1 MTGGSSIRF
10 PEERPQETARH
21 QMVDTKGDA

>member
-10 PEERPQETARH
+10 PEERPQEAARH
-21 QMVDTKGDA
+21 QMVETTGDA